1 MLSLFHIA
9 VDMMIS
15 IVAMFK
21 TTFMQP
27 KKKKKKNLQL
37 LSQDCFEHDLH
48 GNVMIKHAYFVLVK
62 ICHKKDQLKHFSQ

>member
-1 MLSLFHIA
+1 MLSLFRIA

-21 TTFMQP
+21 ATFMQP
-27 KKKKKKNLQL
+27 KKKNKNLRL

-48 GNVMIKHAYFVLVK
+48 GNVMIKHTYFVLVK